1 MTAGSVPAGVSI
13 LLVLGILGL
22 WLGVA
27 QPPAA
32 LSAPL
37 AVLLA
42 WLPLAPALPAI
53 FRGGYRAAGWV
64 SMVGVLF
71 AGFALMELVANPAA
85 RWWAAATLLLS
96 VVMVV
101 MQVRLIRNR

>member
-1 MTAGSVPAGVSI
+1 MLAGFSI

-22 WLGVA
+22 WLGLA

-32 LSAPL
+32 LSAAL

-42 WLPLAPALPAI
+42 WLPLAVALPAI
-53 FRGGYRAAGWV
+53 FRGGRRAAGWV
-64 SMVGVLF
+64 SMIGVF
-71 AGFALMELVANPAA
+71 YAGFAVMELVANPAA

-96 VVMVV
+96 VLMIL
-101 MQVRLIRNR
+101 MQVRMIRSR